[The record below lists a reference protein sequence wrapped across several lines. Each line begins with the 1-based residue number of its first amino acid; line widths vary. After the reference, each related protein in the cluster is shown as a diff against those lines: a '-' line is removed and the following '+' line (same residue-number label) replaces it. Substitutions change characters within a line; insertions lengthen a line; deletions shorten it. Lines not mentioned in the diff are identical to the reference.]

1 MIDMEENIIDEI
13 KKDDEMNRLLNQDL
27 MQV

>member
-1 MIDMEENIIDEI
+1 MIDVEENIIDEI
-13 KKDDEMNRLLNQDL
+13 KKDDEMNRLLNQNP